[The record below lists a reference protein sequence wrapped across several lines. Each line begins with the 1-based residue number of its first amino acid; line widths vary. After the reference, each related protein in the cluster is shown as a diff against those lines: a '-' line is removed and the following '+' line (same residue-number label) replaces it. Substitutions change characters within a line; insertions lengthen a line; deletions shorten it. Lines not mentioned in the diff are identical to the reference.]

1 MIASRTDGSQ
11 RLARS
16 EVATVRLK
24 SWCQRGRAGGSGV
37 RTDRVLPITNHG
49 VPAEVIG
56 GAWRA
61 ARTFF
66 DRPEAEKM
74 ALALDDREG
83 LTANLPQYYPFQE
96 EALAAGLGVKTP
108 GDLKEPIGFGPNDG
122 GRPWPAGELSPAM
135 ERYSSA
141 MLDLGARLRRVLLEA
156 LGRPADILDDLFPP
170 NGGASYL
177 RAINYPE
184 QEDVLP
190 LQMRAG
196 AHTDYDCLTI
206 LRSQDSAGG
215 LQVKDR
221 DGEWIDVQGLDD
233 SFVINIADAMGVW
246 SNDRFVSTLHRVVTP
261 PDALVAGSRRQSIA
275 FFYNPA
281 ADALIEPIVAQGT
294 QAHYDPIT
302 CQELQDRKVQ
312 VTHETM

>member
-1 MIASRTDGSQ
+1 MSVPVIDLTAND
-11 RLARS
+11 ARVV
-16 EVATVRLK
+16 EQVGAACERIGFFT
-24 SWCQRGRAGGSGV
+24 
-37 RTDRVLPITNHG
+37 ITNHG
-49 VPAEVIG
+49 VPAEVID

-61 ARTFF
+61 ARAFF

-74 ALALDDREG
+74 ALALGDREG
-83 LTANLPQYYPFQE
+83 LVANLPQYYPFQE

-108 GDLKEPIGFGPNDG
+108 GDLKESIGFGPNDG
-122 GRPWPAGELSPAM
+122 GRPWPAQPAELRPAM
-135 ERYSSA
+135 ERYFTA
-141 MLDLGARLRRVLLEA
+141 MLAMGDRLRRVLLEA
-156 LGRPADILDDLFPP
+156 LGRPGDMLDDLFPP

-184 QEDVLP
+184 QESVLP

-196 AHTDYDCLTI
+196 AHTDYGCLTI

-221 DGEWIDVQGLDD
+221 DGRWIDLRGLDD
-233 SFVINIADAMGVW
+233 SFVINIADAMSVW

-281 ADALIEPIVAQGT
+281 ADALIEPIVAQGA
-294 QAHYDPIT
+294 QARYDPIT
-302 CQELQDRKVQ
+302 YQELQDRKVQ
-312 VTHETM
+312 VTHRTM

>member
-1 MIASRTDGSQ
+1 MSVPVIDLTASE
-11 RLARS
+11 ARVV
-16 EVATVRLK
+16 EQVGAACERIGFFT
-24 SWCQRGRAGGSGV
+24 
-37 RTDRVLPITNHG
+37 ITNHG
-49 VPAEVIG
+49 VPAEVIEG
-56 GAWRA
+56 VWRA
-61 ARTFF
+61 ARAFF

-74 ALALDDREG
+74 ALALGDREG
-83 LTANLPQYYPFQE
+83 LMANLPQYYPFQE

-108 GDLKEPIGFGPNDG
+108 GDLKESIGFGPNDG
-122 GRPWPAGELSPAM
+122 GRPWPAEPAELRPAM
-135 ERYSSA
+135 ERYFTA
-141 MLDLGARLRRVLLEA
+141 MLGLGDQLRRVLVEA
-156 LGRPADILDDLFPP
+156 LGRPGDVLDHLFPP

-196 AHTDYDCLTI
+196 AHTDYGCLTI

-233 SFVINIADAMGVW
+233 SFVINIADAMSVW

-302 CQELQDRKVQ
+302 YQELQDRKVR

>member
-1 MIASRTDGSQ
+1 MSVPVIDLRASE
-11 RLARS
+11 ARVV
-16 EVATVRLK
+16 EQVGAACERIGFFT
-24 SWCQRGRAGGSGV
+24 
-37 RTDRVLPITNHG
+37 ITNHG
-49 VPAEVIG
+49 VPAELVEG
-56 GAWRA
+56 VWRS
-61 ARTFF
+61 ARAFF

-74 ALALDDREG
+74 ALALGNREG
-83 LTANLPQYYPFQE
+83 LMANLPQYYPFQE

-108 GDLKEPIGFGPNDG
+108 GDLKESIGFGPNDG
-122 GRPWPAGELSPAM
+122 GRPWPAEPAELRPAM
-135 ERYSSA
+135 ERYFTA
-141 MLDLGARLRRVLLEA
+141 MLGLGNQLRRVLVEA
-156 LGRPADILDDLFPP
+156 LGRPGDVLDHLFPP

-196 AHTDYDCLTI
+196 AHTDYGCLTI

-221 DGEWIDVQGLDD
+221 DGEWIDVQGLED
-233 SFVINIADAMGVW
+233 SFVINIADAMSVW

-281 ADALIEPIVAQGT
+281 ADALIEPIVAQGA

-302 CQELQDRKVQ
+302 YQELQDRKVR
-312 VTHETM
+312 VTHETV

>member
-1 MIASRTDGSQ
+1 VVEQVGAACERIGFFT
-11 RLARS
+11 
-16 EVATVRLK
+16 
-24 SWCQRGRAGGSGV
+24 
-37 RTDRVLPITNHG
+37 ITNHG
-49 VPAEVIG
+49 VPAEVIE
-56 GAWRA
+56 GAWGA
-61 ARTFF
+61 ARAFF

-74 ALALDDREG
+74 ALALGDREG

-108 GDLKEPIGFGPNDG
+108 GDLKESIGFGPNDG
-122 GRPWPAGELSPAM
+122 GRPWPAEPAELRPAM
-135 ERYSSA
+135 ERYFTA
-141 MLDLGARLRRVLLEA
+141 MLGLGDQLRRVLLEA
-156 LGRPADILDDLFPP
+156 LGRPGDVLDDLFPP

-196 AHTDYDCLTI
+196 AHTDYGCLTI

-221 DGEWIDVQGLDD
+221 DGEWIDVRGLDD
-233 SFVINIADAMGVW
+233 SFVINIADAMSVW
-246 SNDRFVSTLHRVVTP
+246 SNDRFVSTVHRVVTP

-281 ADALIEPIVAQGT
+281 ADALIEPIVAQGA
-294 QAHYDPIT
+294 QARYDPIT
-302 CQELQDRKVQ
+302 YQELQDRKVQ
-312 VTHETM
+312 VTHGTM

>member
-1 MIASRTDGSQ
+1 MSVPVIDLTASKASVVEQVGAACERIGFF
-11 RLARS
+11 A
-16 EVATVRLK
+16 
-24 SWCQRGRAGGSGV
+24 
-37 RTDRVLPITNHG
+37 ITNHG
-49 VPAEVIG
+49 VPAEVIEG
-56 GAWRA
+56 VWWA
-61 ARTFF
+61 ARAFF
-66 DRPEAEKM
+66 DRPEAEKL
-74 ALALDDREG
+74 ALALGDREG
-83 LTANLPQYYPFQE
+83 LMANLPQYYPFQE

-108 GDLKEPIGFGPNDG
+108 GDLKESIGFGPNDG
-122 GRPWPAGELSPAM
+122 GRPWPAEPAELRPAM
-135 ERYSSA
+135 ERYFTA
-141 MLDLGARLRRVLLEA
+141 MLGLGGQLRRVLVEA
-156 LGRPADILDDLFPP
+156 LGHPGDELDHLFPP
-170 NGGASYL
+170 DGGASYL

-196 AHTDYDCLTI
+196 AHTDYGCLTI

-233 SFVINIADAMGVW
+233 SFVINIADAMSVW

-302 CQELQDRKVQ
+302 YQELQDRKVQ

>member
-1 MIASRTDGSQ
+1 MSVPVIDLTTSE
-11 RLARS
+11 ARVV
-16 EVATVRLK
+16 EQVGAACERIGFFTV
-24 SWCQRGRAGGSGV
+24 
-37 RTDRVLPITNHG
+37 TNHG
-49 VPAEVIG
+49 VPAEVIDEV
-56 GAWRA
+56 WWA
-61 ARTFF
+61 ARAFF

-74 ALALDDREG
+74 TLALGDREG
-83 LTANLPQYYPFQE
+83 LMANLPQYYPFQE

-108 GDLKEPIGFGPNDG
+108 GDLKESIGFGPNDG
-122 GRPWPAGELSPAM
+122 GRPWPAEPAELRPAM
-135 ERYSSA
+135 ERYFTA
-141 MLDLGARLRRVLLEA
+141 MLGLGDQLRRVLVEA
-156 LGRPADILDDLFPP
+156 LGRPGDELDHLFPP

-196 AHTDYDCLTI
+196 AHTDYGCLTI

-221 DGEWIDVQGLDD
+221 DGEWIDVRGLED
-233 SFVINIADAMGVW
+233 SFVINIADAMSVW

-281 ADALIEPIVAQGT
+281 ADALIEPIVEPGT
-294 QAHYDPIT
+294 RAHYDPIT
-302 CQELQDRKVQ
+302 YQELQDRKVR

>member
-1 MIASRTDGSQ
+1 MSVPVIDLTASE
-11 RLARS
+11 ARVV
-16 EVATVRLK
+16 EQVGAACERIGFFT
-24 SWCQRGRAGGSGV
+24 
-37 RTDRVLPITNHG
+37 ITNHG

-61 ARTFF
+61 ARAFF

-74 ALALDDREG
+74 ALALGDREG
-83 LTANLPQYYPFQE
+83 LMANLPQYYPFQE

-108 GDLKEPIGFGPNDG
+108 GDLKESIGFGPNDG
-122 GRPWPAGELSPAM
+122 GRPWPAEPAELRPAM
-135 ERYSSA
+135 ERYFTA
-141 MLDLGARLRRVLLEA
+141 MLGLGDQLRRVLVEA
-156 LGRPADILDDLFPP
+156 LGRPGDVLDHLFPP

-196 AHTDYDCLTI
+196 AHTDYGCLTI

-233 SFVINIADAMGVW
+233 SFVINIADAMSVW

-302 CQELQDRKVQ
+302 YQELQDRKVQ

>member
-1 MIASRTDGSQ
+1 MSVPVIDLTAND
-11 RLARS
+11 ARVVQQVGAAC
-16 EVATVRLK
+16 ERIGFFT
-24 SWCQRGRAGGSGV
+24 
-37 RTDRVLPITNHG
+37 ITNHG
-49 VPAEVIG
+49 VPAEVID

-61 ARTFF
+61 ARAFF

-74 ALALDDREG
+74 ALALGDREG
-83 LTANLPQYYPFQE
+83 LMPNLPQYYPFQE

-108 GDLKEPIGFGPNDG
+108 GDLKESIGFGPNDG
-122 GRPWPAGELSPAM
+122 GRPWPAEPAELRPAM
-135 ERYSSA
+135 ERYFAS
-141 MLDLGARLRRVLLEA
+141 MLGLGDRLRRVLLEA
-156 LGRPADILDDLFPP
+156 LGRPGDMLDDLFPP

-184 QEDVLP
+184 QADVLP

-196 AHTDYDCLTI
+196 AHTDYGCLTI

-221 DGEWIDVQGLDD
+221 DGDWIDVQGLDD
-233 SFVINIADAMGVW
+233 GFVINIADAMSVW

-281 ADALIEPIVAQGT
+281 ADALIEPIVAQGA
-294 QAHYDPIT
+294 QARYDPIT
-302 CQELQDRKVQ
+302 YQELQDRKVQ
-312 VTHETM
+312 VTHGTM